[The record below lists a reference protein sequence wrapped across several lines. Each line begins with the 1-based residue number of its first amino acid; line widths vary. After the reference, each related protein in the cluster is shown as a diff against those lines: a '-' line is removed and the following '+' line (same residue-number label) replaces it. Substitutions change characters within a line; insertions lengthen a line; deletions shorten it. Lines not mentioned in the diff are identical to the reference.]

1 MKPNPSVTYLK
12 YIRYGCLI
20 VVALKETFGLPPLL
34 LLVVNQKFGL
44 ICAMILQYTS
54 DMSPPI
60 GLGMI
65 PLLATLQSPAATTAT
80 LFLVHDLYI
89 IPNKF

>member
-54 DMSPPI
+54 DMSPNWFGDDSII
-60 GLGMI
+60 GDIAVSCYYYGDFI
-65 PLLATLQSPAATTAT
+65 FGA
-80 LFLVHDLYI
+80 
-89 IPNKF
+89 